1 MSTLENASAVLKLF
15 AHESSSLPQQG
26 LSFSDVA
33 SRLPL
38 PKSTLSRLLVAMED
52 QGLLVRNPA
61 NRLYSVGEL
70 LLAVGG
76 RQRAKPLTDVVAPAL
91 TALSDE
97 QGCAGMIC
105 LLEKD
110 YVRIVSVFN
119 GCPHRPASYSAG
131 HRLPAANTAVGR
143 ALLAGYSER
152 DVIDRLVPGAAA
164 HASFSQHG
172 LTGLLQ
178 RLTVVRRQGWSYA
191 RNETRPDQS
200 ALATSLTH
208 PLRNERVGLCL
219 TFPSLSDGN
228 AFPQHLLTRLISVT
242 RMLAEKIGDPGWRP
256 R

>member
-15 AHESSSLPQQG
+15 THENPALRQQG

-33 SRLPL
+33 SRLAL

-70 LLAVGG
+70 LLAVGNHH
-76 RQRAKPLTDVVAPAL
+76 RAKSLTDLAVPAMAAL
-91 TALSDE
+91 TDE
-97 QGCAGMIC
+97 QGCAGSIC

-110 YVRIVSVFN
+110 SVRILTVFN
-119 GCPHRPASYSAG
+119 GGAPPQIPYTAG
-131 HRLPAANTAVGR
+131 HQLPAAHSAVGR
-143 ALLAGYSER
+143 VLLAAYSER
-152 DVIDRLVPGAAA
+152 DVIERLVPAAAA

-178 RLTVVRRQGWSYA
+178 RLTVVRQQGWSYA

-242 RMLAEKIGDPGWRP
+242 RTLAEKIGDSRWRH